1 MHALIR
7 IGMLVLTFLKTVGP
21 MFKYIWSF
29 IVMLASKPA
38 TWFLVSLAPIL
49 SILLEFLT
57 GKPSFITQ
65 ILTTSITSIING
77 MLGIFLDVDLK
88 TLYNKIPAN
97 VREVS
102 CYLGITEALQIL
114 YDGIISG
121 MIFFMVLKINLYIK
135 KLNVKLLTKGRF

>member
-1 MHALIR
+1 MPALIR

-49 SILLEFLT
+49 SILLEFFT
-57 GKPSFITQ
+57 GKPSLLTQ
-65 ILTTSITSIING
+65 ILTTFITSTING
-77 MLGIFLDVDLK
+77 MLGIFSDVDLQ
-88 TLYNKIPAN
+88 TLYNEIPAN

-121 MIFFMVLKINLYIK
+121 MIIFLVLKINLYIK